1 MNCYLCGSNHYQILP
16 GKVRDNDSLQVI
28 ECDECH
34 LVYLSNQEHIS
45 EEHYKNSGMHGDAL
59 PSIQE
64 WLIETQVDDERR
76 FEFLKNTIRG
86 KDVLDFGCG
95 NGGFLIKAKGVS
107 INRFGV
113 ELEKRLQDHFSLNDL
128 TVYPDLEI
136 ALQSGQK
143 FDVITS
149 FHVLE
154 HLSDPSDIMAKL
166 ALLLKPN
173 GKMVFE
179 IPSATD
185 VLLRLYQSKEFSEFT
200 YWSQHLYLFN
210 ANNIVKLVER
220 AGLKVHWIKQ
230 VQRYPLSNH
239 LFWLSNGKP
248 GGHKHWSFLNSE
260 ELNRAYEAS
269 LASIGMCDTLLFS
282 VYH

>member
-1 MNCYLCGSNHYQILP
+1 MSCYLCGSTHFQKLP
-16 GKVRDNDSLQVI
+16 GKVRDNDSLNI
-28 ECDECH
+28 FECDDCH
-34 LVYLSNQEHIS
+34 LVYLSGQEHVS
-45 EEHYKNSGMHGDAL
+45 EEHYKNSGMHGNAL

-64 WLIETQVDDERR
+64 WLTDTQVDDERR

-107 INRFGV
+107 SNCYGV
-113 ELEKRLQDHFSLNDL
+113 ELERRLQDHFTSNSLK
-128 TVYPDLEI
+128 VYSDLEN

-154 HLSDPSDIMAKL
+154 HLSDPSDIMVKL

-173 GKMVFE
+173 GKMIFE

-185 VLLRLYQSKEFSEFT
+185 VLLRLYESKEFSEFT

-210 ANNIVKLVER
+210 ANNLVKLVDK
-220 AGLKVHWIKQ
+220 AGLKIHWIKQ

-239 LFWLSNGKP
+239 LFWLSKGKP
-248 GGHKHWSFLNSE
+248 GGHIHWSVLNSE

-282 VYH
+282 VYR

>member
-1 MNCYLCGSNHYQILP
+1 MNCYLCGSTHYQILP
-16 GKVRDNDSLQVI
+16 GKVRDNDSLNII
-28 ECDECH
+28 ECDDCH
-34 LVYLSNQEHIS
+34 LVYLSGQEHVS
-45 EEHYKNSGMHGDAL
+45 EEHYKNSGMHGNTL

-64 WLIETQVDDERR
+64 WLIDTQVDDERR

-95 NGGFLIKAKGVS
+95 NGGFLIKAKEVS
-107 INRFGV
+107 SNRYGV
-113 ELEKRLQDHFSLNDL
+113 ELERRLQDHFNANGLK
-128 TVYPDLEI
+128 VYPDLEN

-173 GKMVFE
+173 GKMIFE

-185 VLLRLYQSKEFSEFT
+185 VLLRLYESKEFSEFT

-210 ANNIVKLVER
+210 ANNLVKLVDK
-220 AGLKVHWIKQ
+220 AGLKIHWIKQ

-239 LFWLSNGKP
+239 LFWLSKGKP
-248 GGHKHWSFLNSE
+248 GGHILWSFLNSE

-282 VYH
+282 VYR